1 MQDEHKDE
9 DLPVIERVLAG
20 DVKAYEV
27 LVQKYQKR
35 VYYLVLRM
43 TKNHDIADELAQES
57 MVKAYMALAT
67 FHKGKNFYT
76 WLYRI
81 TVNLV
86 LNYLKHSSFVISL
99 DNPDRRA
106 YLESIPESPD
116 QLNRLVNQ
124 EEMQRFQKVLDEL
137 PPSQKIV
144 FMLRTYDDLSYQD
157 IAEMLG
163 CSVGTVM
170 SRLFRARTKLKNE
183 LKETEKQK
191 NGRLQK

>member
-1 MQDEHKDE
+1 MELERKDD
-9 DLPVIERVLAG
+9 DLPVIERVLTG
-20 DVKAYEV
+20 DVKAYEI
-27 LVQKYQKR
+27 LVEKYQKR
-35 VYYLVLRM
+35 IYYLALRM

-57 MVKAYMALAT
+57 FVKAYMALAS
-67 FHKGKNFYT
+67 FHKDKSFYT

-86 LNYLKHSSFVISL
+86 LNYLKHSRYTISL

-116 QLNRLVNQ
+116 QLSQLVNQ
-124 EEMQRFQKVLDEL
+124 EEMERYQRALDQL
-137 PPSQKIV
+137 PASQKIV
-144 FMLRTYDDLSYQD
+144 FMMRIYDDLSYEK
-157 IAEMLG
+157 IAEVMG

-183 LKETEKQK
+183 LRETEKKK